1 MVRLGSMPEW
11 DREYLTSLPCP
22 SFETDPWAEGPP
34 LAERRIAI
42 VSTAGL
48 QRRDEP
54 PFKVSTTD
62 YRVIPGDVE
71 ADDLVMSH
79 ISVNFDRSGFQQDLN
94 VVFPIDRLNELA
106 AEGVIGSVADFHYA
120 FMGATEPHEME
131 PQARR
136 MAGLLKG
143 DGVTGVLMVPV

>member
-1 MVRLGSMPEW
+1 MVRLERMKEW

-22 SFETDPWAEGPP
+22 SFETDPWVEGP
-34 LAERRIAI
+34 LLSERRIAI

-48 QRRDEP
+48 QRRDDP
-54 PFKVSTTD
+54 PFTVGAAD
-62 YRVIPGDVE
+62 YRVIPGNVE

-94 VVFPIDRLNELA
+94 VVFPIDRVKELA
-106 AEGVIGSVADFHYA
+106 DDGVIGSVADFHYA
-120 FMGATEPHEME
+120 VLGSTDPLEME

-143 DGVTGVLMVPV
+143 DGVTGVLIVPV